1 MRIFAY
7 DRFRPGVTLE
17 TIEPVSKRADWRETA
32 QLVASELERHPP
44 RPTSSPRT
52 SGPGTLRP
60 TAA

>member
-32 QLVASELERHPP
+32 QLVASELERHPLAQHP
-44 RPTSSPRT
+44 RP
-52 SGPGTLRP
+52 GPAGRGP
-60 TAA
+60 